1 MKNNINHHFDI
12 KLEKIVVKNDFF
24 FFFVMNENLANKYMG
39 DMVIYDMSFENIMK
53 NYLRFHLHTKVN
65 VLKIITD
72 GRFNLK

>member
-1 MKNNINHHFDI
+1 MI
-12 KLEKIVVKNDFF
+12 

>member
-1 MKNNINHHFDI
+1 MI
-12 KLEKIVVKNDFF
+12 F